1 MVYLMHCRQEACVRT
16 LKKKMFGLFP
26 LQDEYEL
33 CESTQSLQGS
43 SYNIPT
49 ICELHIL
56 KLFTVANKIK
66 KFLISHFPLYS
77 SVARVAAYGD
87 SVSDSR
93 IISLFHYS
101 VQSLE

>member
-1 MVYLMHCRQEACVRT
+1 MFVHF
-16 LKKKMFGLFP
+16 KKKMFGWFP
-26 LQDEYEL
+26 LQDDYAL
-33 CESTQSLQGS
+33 CRSTQSLQGS
-43 SYNIPT
+43 GYNIPT

-66 KFLISHFPLYS
+66 KVLISHFPLYS
-77 SVARVAAYGD
+77 SVARVAAYGNL
-87 SVSDSR
+87 VSDSR